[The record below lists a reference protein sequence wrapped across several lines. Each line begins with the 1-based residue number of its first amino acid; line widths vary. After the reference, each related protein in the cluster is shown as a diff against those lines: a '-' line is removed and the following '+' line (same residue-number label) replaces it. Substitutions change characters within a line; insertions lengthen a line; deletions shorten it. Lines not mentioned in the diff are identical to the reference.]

1 MFESIIRPSQPKREQ
16 DDPKEAHQDLKETKK
31 TAVPQ
36 TLKKQW
42 IFSTFLNTDTSQK
55 SSQTPEDHKKD
66 TRNSKTQSND
76 IQNRIKKNYT
86 FSSKFWKT
94 FQYPLA
100 KIKKIQI
107 WTNFKD
113 PLPPHLRD
121 PNNAPPKSKREG

>member
-55 SSQTPEDHKKD
+55 SSQTPEDHKKV

-76 IQNRIKKNYT
+76 IQNRIKKTIHFHQNFGRH
-86 FSSKFWKT
+86 FS
-94 FQYPLA
+94 A
-100 KIKKIQI
+100 
-107 WTNFKD
+107 
-113 PLPPHLRD
+113 H
-121 PNNAPPKSKREG
+121 

>member
-1 MFESIIRPSQPKREQ
+1 MFESIIKPSQPKREQ

-42 IFSTFLNTDTSQK
+42 IFSTFLNTDTSQEGI
-55 SSQTPEDHKKD
+55 QTPEGHKKD

-100 KIKKIQI
+100 KIK
-107 WTNFKD
+107 TN
-113 PLPPHLRD
+113 
-121 PNNAPPKSKREG
+121 PNLDEF